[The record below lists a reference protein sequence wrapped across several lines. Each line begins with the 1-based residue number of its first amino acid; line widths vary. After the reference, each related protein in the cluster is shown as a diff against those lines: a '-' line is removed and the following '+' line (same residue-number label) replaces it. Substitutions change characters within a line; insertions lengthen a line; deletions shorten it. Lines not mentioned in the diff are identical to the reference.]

1 MTQQELQAAV
11 RRALAIFDQ
20 RVDVTGDMW
29 SDSSYYTEMSECIE
43 DAVHCGAQAATG
55 DYQRLPDEAVI
66 VPQVRVRIVAGELT
80 QDGYTPCDRRRS
92 EQIPAQQ
99 AETVEQE
106 VTAYLVQGGFF
117 NPEMAQHNNV
127 RDLLMRCR
135 DVLAALR
142 AAVSGEGTW
151 QPIATA
157 PKDADLLLL
166 CGPLDGVR
174 SGYWDDDSHQWMSVE
189 TKGLTG
195 GWMTPTLWQPMP
207 AAPQE
212 DSQ

>member
-80 QDGYTPCDRRRS
+80 QDGYTPVEEEKDRGAELEHALADLREVNQSMRGIPCPACADKDQ
-92 EQIPAQQ
+92 QIE
-99 AETVEQE
+99 AELQT
-106 VTAYLVQGGFF
+106 
-117 NPEMAQHNNV
+117 
-127 RDLLMRCR
+127 
-135 DVLAALR
+135 LR
-142 AAVSGEGTW
+142 AYRDRICTYETT
-151 QPIATA
+151 I
-157 PKDADLLLL
+157 
-166 CGPLDGVR
+166 DGLPENP
-174 SGYWDDDSHQWMSVE
+174 H
-189 TKGLTG
+189 TKQGLTTFAPTFCPSCG
-195 GWMTPTLWQPMP
+195 GRVVVKQWWKPEGM
-207 AAPQE
+207 
-212 DSQ
+212 